1 MRSGVCRLLAKL
13 GKFLPD
19 SLGGQLS
26 LSLLASVLVLFLV
39 NIGVV
44 CLIQIKFL
52 GLLEKERSTN
62 IASFYML
69 LSGMEQQQRLKAL
82 EHIEGFSLATESS
95 LSLHLMHDAPEWQ
108 GGSLRQVEQSL
119 QAVSTLKEVLQDSK
133 VSPLPEIQA
142 RVFNHGDNIHIDSWS
157 QLIGTQV
164 PLGNPLLQMSVRLD
178 EETWLSVTQ
187 PLYLSVVWLIWVQRL
202 LFLIEFMLFAVIVLF
217 LLKKFLNPFQQL
229 TQAAERV
236 GKQPEVASPLPEKG
250 CKEIREAAQSFNR
263 MQARIQKNIE
273 ERNRM
278 LAAMAHDL
286 RTPLTRVQ
294 LRIEEV
300 EPEAL
305 RSKLAEGIKEIRSI
319 AEQSLELSS
328 SLKISEKPV
337 PLDVLAFMQS
347 RVDDFSEMGHDV
359 SVNDG
364 HENGATALAVM
375 ASPLSLKR
383 CVDNIL
389 RNAVAYA
396 GSARVHI
403 SSSQNEI
410 IIDVYDNGP
419 GIPEEHLEGIFE
431 PYFRLETSRSRES
444 GGSGLGLSIARNM
457 VLLNSGSLTLEN
469 RQEGGLR
476 VRIALPRLKRP

>member
-1 MRSGVCRLLAKL
+1 MTARLRRL
-13 GKFLPD
+13 LPD

-26 LSLLASVLVLFLV
+26 LSLLASVLLLFLV

-44 CLIQIKFL
+44 CLIQINFL
-52 GLLEKERSTN
+52 GLLEKERSAN

-69 LSGMEQQQRLKAL
+69 LSGMEPQQRSNAL
-82 EHIEGFSLATESS
+82 QHIAGFSQSTESS
-95 LSLHLMHDAPEWQ
+95 LSLHLMHEAPEWHTGSARQ
-108 GGSLRQVEQSL
+108 GEQSE
-119 QAVSTLKEVLQDSK
+119 QAVSTLREVLRESK
-133 VSPLPEIQA
+133 VSPLPEMHA
-142 RVFNHGDNIHIDSWS
+142 RVFNHGDNIQIDSWS
-157 QLIGTQV
+157 RLIGTQV

-178 EETWLSVTQ
+178 KETWLSVTQ
-187 PLYLSVVWLIWVQRL
+187 PLYVSVVWLIWMQRL
-202 LFLIEFMLFAVIVLF
+202 VFLVEFMLFAVIVLF
-217 LLKKFLNPFQQL
+217 LLKKFLKPFQQL

-236 GKQPEVASPLPEKG
+236 GKQPEVASPLPEEG

-300 EPEAL
+300 DPEEL
-305 RSKLAEGIKEIRSI
+305 RNKLTEGIKEIRSI

-337 PLDVLAFMQS
+337 PLDILAFMQS
-347 RVDDFSEMGHDV
+347 RVDDFAEMGHPV
-359 SVNDG
+359 LLKG
-364 HENGATALAVM
+364 CHENGMAALAVL

-389 RNAVAYA
+389 RNAVTYA
-396 GSARVHI
+396 GNADVCVSSANGEV
-403 SSSQNEI
+403 
-410 IIDVYDNGP
+410 IIDICDNGP
-419 GIPEEHLEGIFE
+419 GIPEQHLERISA
-431 PYFRLETSRSRES
+431 PYFRLETSRNRES
-444 GGSGLGLSIARNM
+444 GGTGLGLSIAHNM
-457 VLLNSGSLTLEN
+457 MLLNNGTLSFTN
-469 RQEGGLR
+469 RPEGGLR
-476 VRIALPRLKRP
+476 VRMMLPRLKRS